1 MASTGRNTTFIL
13 LIMLSIVV
21 FLFLNMV
28 LGSVRIPMSAVW
40 HIFTGTGDEPQTWQN
55 IIWKSRFPQALT
67 ALVAGAGLSISGLQM
82 QTVFRNPLAGPS
94 VLGISS
100 GASMGVAF
108 VVLFS
113 GSIGGVALSHLG
125 LFGEVAL
132 SIAAVAGSLSVMALI
147 VFASHKVKG
156 NVTLLIIGVMIGYLA
171 NAIIGILNVV
181 AELASNYYISFPN
194 SNCEIAAMLATTI
207 FYLLQALLPFTV
219 ICYIQTLHDNK
230 IISAK
235 KMFLSGVPTFIL
247 MGMILTNPFTEKLF
261 YFDIPAGYMK
271 GPWYML
277 MYYSALCHMAA
288 ALILIVIWRK
298 KLGYQKVKSLLEIL
312 LISGAGVVIQ
322 LLYHPLLTTG
332 FGMSLGILVLFIT
345 INNPHANIDT
355 LTGLY
360 NHLYLARKSNEL
372 ISAGKSFHII
382 TVYLYQLKHINKIAG
397 VQGGNSILKLTARKL
412 GEMCGKKAFRTTGKS
427 FMILTGSL
435 EEYEYYLTQLKRMFD
450 GNSKLNVNNKIITMP
465 VIISGI
471 MNAQKLGDSGLILEY
486 AEYLEALSAKNG
498 LTEVIQDDY
507 QTMNGFLYNKR
518 VEQYLHKA
526 ITEDLF
532 EIYYQPVYST
542 RKKCFITLEALSR
555 LQHPELGW
563 IAPDVFIQIAEKNHM
578 IEQITDLQFSRVCR
592 FLGENRYLMRHLL
605 NVKVNLSS
613 LDLMRNDCSRHFIRI
628 MDAYKIPHNWI
639 QFEITETVATECN
652 AGLRRV
658 AEEFTDAGIGLCLD
672 DFGSGYANLNT
683 VMRLPFSVIKVDRSL
698 LFDICRDE
706 KRAIFYES
714 VVETFHKMNYH
725 IVSEGVETQE
735 EMEQI
740 SSWGVEM
747 IQGYYFSKPLPEK
760 ELLELLKKQDN
771 IER

>member
-1 MASTGRNTTFIL
+1 MTYNIDFLIAAMVIL
-13 LIMLSIVV
+13 LLVLWYFLGQKRAEDLNNQV
-21 FLFLNMV
+21 FLF
-28 LGSVRIPMSAVW
+28 
-40 HIFTGTGDEPQTWQN
+40 F
-55 IIWKSRFPQALT
+55 
-67 ALVAGAGLSISGLQM
+67 
-82 QTVFRNPLAGPS
+82 
-94 VLGISS
+94 
-100 GASMGVAF
+100 
-108 VVLFS
+108 
-113 GSIGGVALSHLG
+113 
-125 LFGEVAL
+125 
-132 SIAAVAGSLSVMALI
+132 
-147 VFASHKVKG
+147 
-156 NVTLLIIGVMIGYLA
+156 
-171 NAIIGILNVV
+171 AIIGILDVV

-207 FYLLQALLPFTV
+207 FYLLQVLLPFTV

-355 LTGLY
+355 
-360 NHLYLARKSNEL
+360 
-372 ISAGKSFHII
+372 
-382 TVYLYQLKHINKIAG
+382 
-397 VQGGNSILKLTARKL
+397 
-412 GEMCGKKAFRTTGKS
+412 
-427 FMILTGSL
+427 LTGSL

-698 LFDICRDE
+698 LFDICRDG

>member
-1 MASTGRNTTFIL
+1 MTYNIDFLIAAMVIL
-13 LIMLSIVV
+13 LLVLWYFLGQKRAEDLNNQV
-21 FLFLNMV
+21 FLF
-28 LGSVRIPMSAVW
+28 
-40 HIFTGTGDEPQTWQN
+40 F
-55 IIWKSRFPQALT
+55 
-67 ALVAGAGLSISGLQM
+67 
-82 QTVFRNPLAGPS
+82 
-94 VLGISS
+94 
-100 GASMGVAF
+100 
-108 VVLFS
+108 
-113 GSIGGVALSHLG
+113 
-125 LFGEVAL
+125 
-132 SIAAVAGSLSVMALI
+132 
-147 VFASHKVKG
+147 
-156 NVTLLIIGVMIGYLA
+156 
-171 NAIIGILNVV
+171 AIIGILDVV

-355 LTGLY
+355 
-360 NHLYLARKSNEL
+360 
-372 ISAGKSFHII
+372 
-382 TVYLYQLKHINKIAG
+382 
-397 VQGGNSILKLTARKL
+397 
-412 GEMCGKKAFRTTGKS
+412 
-427 FMILTGSL
+427 LTGSL

-605 NVKVNLSS
+605 NVKVNMSS

-658 AEEFTDAGIGLCLD
+658 AEEFTAAGIGFCLD

>member
-1 MASTGRNTTFIL
+1 MTYNIDFLIAAMVIL
-13 LIMLSIVV
+13 LLVLWYFLGQKRAEDLNNQV
-21 FLFLNMV
+21 FLF
-28 LGSVRIPMSAVW
+28 
-40 HIFTGTGDEPQTWQN
+40 F
-55 IIWKSRFPQALT
+55 
-67 ALVAGAGLSISGLQM
+67 
-82 QTVFRNPLAGPS
+82 
-94 VLGISS
+94 
-100 GASMGVAF
+100 
-108 VVLFS
+108 
-113 GSIGGVALSHLG
+113 
-125 LFGEVAL
+125 
-132 SIAAVAGSLSVMALI
+132 
-147 VFASHKVKG
+147 
-156 NVTLLIIGVMIGYLA
+156 
-171 NAIIGILNVV
+171 AIIGILDVV

-247 MGMILTNPFTEKLF
+247 MGMILINPFTEKLF

-355 LTGLY
+355 
-360 NHLYLARKSNEL
+360 
-372 ISAGKSFHII
+372 
-382 TVYLYQLKHINKIAG
+382 
-397 VQGGNSILKLTARKL
+397 
-412 GEMCGKKAFRTTGKS
+412 
-427 FMILTGSL
+427 LTGSL

-578 IEQITDLQFSRVCR
+578 IEQITDLQFSRICR

-698 LFDICRDE
+698 LFDICRDG

>member
-1 MASTGRNTTFIL
+1 MTYNIDFLIAAMVIL
-13 LIMLSIVV
+13 LLVLWYFLGQKRAEDLNNQV
-21 FLFLNMV
+21 FLF
-28 LGSVRIPMSAVW
+28 
-40 HIFTGTGDEPQTWQN
+40 F
-55 IIWKSRFPQALT
+55 
-67 ALVAGAGLSISGLQM
+67 
-82 QTVFRNPLAGPS
+82 
-94 VLGISS
+94 
-100 GASMGVAF
+100 
-108 VVLFS
+108 
-113 GSIGGVALSHLG
+113 
-125 LFGEVAL
+125 
-132 SIAAVAGSLSVMALI
+132 
-147 VFASHKVKG
+147 
-156 NVTLLIIGVMIGYLA
+156 
-171 NAIIGILNVV
+171 AIIGILDVV

-298 KLGYQKVKSLLEIL
+298 KLGYRKVKVLLEIL

-332 FGMSLGILVLFIT
+332 FGMSLGILALFIT

-355 LTGLY
+355 
-360 NHLYLARKSNEL
+360 
-372 ISAGKSFHII
+372 
-382 TVYLYQLKHINKIAG
+382 
-397 VQGGNSILKLTARKL
+397 
-412 GEMCGKKAFRTTGKS
+412 
-427 FMILTGSL
+427 LTGSL

-735 EMEQI
+735 EMEKI

>member
-1 MASTGRNTTFIL
+1 
-13 LIMLSIVV
+13 
-21 FLFLNMV
+21 
-28 LGSVRIPMSAVW
+28 
-40 HIFTGTGDEPQTWQN
+40 
-55 IIWKSRFPQALT
+55 
-67 ALVAGAGLSISGLQM
+67 
-82 QTVFRNPLAGPS
+82 
-94 VLGISS
+94 
-100 GASMGVAF
+100 
-108 VVLFS
+108 
-113 GSIGGVALSHLG
+113 
-125 LFGEVAL
+125 
-132 SIAAVAGSLSVMALI
+132 
-147 VFASHKVKG
+147 
-156 NVTLLIIGVMIGYLA
+156 
-171 NAIIGILNVV
+171 
-181 AELASNYYISFPN
+181 
-194 SNCEIAAMLATTI
+194 
-207 FYLLQALLPFTV
+207 
-219 ICYIQTLHDNK
+219 
-230 IISAK
+230 
-235 KMFLSGVPTFIL
+235 
-247 MGMILTNPFTEKLF
+247 
-261 YFDIPAGYMK
+261 
-271 GPWYML
+271 
-277 MYYSALCHMAA
+277 
-288 ALILIVIWRK
+288 
-298 KLGYQKVKSLLEIL
+298 
-312 LISGAGVVIQ
+312 
-322 LLYHPLLTTG
+322 
-332 FGMSLGILVLFIT
+332 
-345 INNPHANIDT
+345 
-355 LTGLY
+355 
-360 NHLYLARKSNEL
+360 
-372 ISAGKSFHII
+372 
-382 TVYLYQLKHINKIAG
+382 
-397 VQGGNSILKLTARKL
+397 
-412 GEMCGKKAFRTTGKS
+412 
-427 FMILTGSL
+427 MILTGSL

-698 LFDICRDE
+698 LFDICRDG

-735 EMEQI
+735 EMEQVSGQCDVQKNKLVDVRMNYLQNHPKRDFSASAENNDDYDSLLSELSCNELEEYQKKAAEQAKAAVEHFKEDFVYKI
-740 SSWGVEM
+740 RSAIKEAYVRRDELNRIIRNLNFGKDRYQFKITRNKGADGAFYDMFMDEDLDIDPSSLASPMEHQMNLFSMEHENKYGMLMSDLIHIFIPPENATQQELDEAKQNMVKYADYRTYLSFEMEQIVEGDERLVIGLSKM
-747 IQGYYFSKPLPEK
+747 IKKNSGGEGQNPLYIALLASFAQAYHINLSARLTRRPTIRLVVLDEAFSKMDAEK
-760 ELLELLKKQDN
+760 VASCIELIRGLGFQAIISATNDKIQNYIENVDKTFVYANPNKKSISIQEFEKKDFSQLVV
-771 IER
+771 EEE

>member
-1 MASTGRNTTFIL
+1 
-13 LIMLSIVV
+13 
-21 FLFLNMV
+21 
-28 LGSVRIPMSAVW
+28 
-40 HIFTGTGDEPQTWQN
+40 
-55 IIWKSRFPQALT
+55 
-67 ALVAGAGLSISGLQM
+67 
-82 QTVFRNPLAGPS
+82 
-94 VLGISS
+94 
-100 GASMGVAF
+100 
-108 VVLFS
+108 
-113 GSIGGVALSHLG
+113 
-125 LFGEVAL
+125 
-132 SIAAVAGSLSVMALI
+132 
-147 VFASHKVKG
+147 
-156 NVTLLIIGVMIGYLA
+156 
-171 NAIIGILNVV
+171 
-181 AELASNYYISFPN
+181 
-194 SNCEIAAMLATTI
+194 
-207 FYLLQALLPFTV
+207 
-219 ICYIQTLHDNK
+219 
-230 IISAK
+230 
-235 KMFLSGVPTFIL
+235 

-277 MYYSALCHMAA
+277 MYYSALCHRAA

-518 VEQYLHKA
+518 
-526 ITEDLF
+526 
-532 EIYYQPVYST
+532 
-542 RKKCFITLEALSR
+542 
-555 LQHPELGW
+555 
-563 IAPDVFIQIAEKNHM
+563 
-578 IEQITDLQFSRVCR
+578 
-592 FLGENRYLMRHLL
+592 
-605 NVKVNLSS
+605 
-613 LDLMRNDCSRHFIRI
+613 
-628 MDAYKIPHNWI
+628 
-639 QFEITETVATECN
+639 
-652 AGLRRV
+652 
-658 AEEFTDAGIGLCLD
+658 
-672 DFGSGYANLNT
+672 
-683 VMRLPFSVIKVDRSL
+683 
-698 LFDICRDE
+698 
-706 KRAIFYES
+706 AIFYES

>member
-1 MASTGRNTTFIL
+1 MTYNIDFLIAAMVIL
-13 LIMLSIVV
+13 LLVLWYFLGQKRAEDLNNQV
-21 FLFLNMV
+21 FLF
-28 LGSVRIPMSAVW
+28 
-40 HIFTGTGDEPQTWQN
+40 F
-55 IIWKSRFPQALT
+55 
-67 ALVAGAGLSISGLQM
+67 
-82 QTVFRNPLAGPS
+82 
-94 VLGISS
+94 
-100 GASMGVAF
+100 
-108 VVLFS
+108 
-113 GSIGGVALSHLG
+113 
-125 LFGEVAL
+125 
-132 SIAAVAGSLSVMALI
+132 
-147 VFASHKVKG
+147 
-156 NVTLLIIGVMIGYLA
+156 
-171 NAIIGILNVV
+171 AIIGILDVV

-247 MGMILTNPFTEKLF
+247 MGMILINPFTEKLF

-277 MYYSALCHMAA
+277 MYYSALCHMAT

-355 LTGLY
+355 
-360 NHLYLARKSNEL
+360 
-372 ISAGKSFHII
+372 
-382 TVYLYQLKHINKIAG
+382 
-397 VQGGNSILKLTARKL
+397 
-412 GEMCGKKAFRTTGKS
+412 
-427 FMILTGSL
+427 LTGSL

-578 IEQITDLQFSRVCR
+578 IEQITDLQFSRICR

>member
-1 MASTGRNTTFIL
+1 MTYNIDFLIAAMVIL
-13 LIMLSIVV
+13 LLVLWYFLGQKRAEDLNNQV
-21 FLFLNMV
+21 FLF
-28 LGSVRIPMSAVW
+28 
-40 HIFTGTGDEPQTWQN
+40 F
-55 IIWKSRFPQALT
+55 
-67 ALVAGAGLSISGLQM
+67 
-82 QTVFRNPLAGPS
+82 
-94 VLGISS
+94 
-100 GASMGVAF
+100 
-108 VVLFS
+108 
-113 GSIGGVALSHLG
+113 
-125 LFGEVAL
+125 
-132 SIAAVAGSLSVMALI
+132 
-147 VFASHKVKG
+147 
-156 NVTLLIIGVMIGYLA
+156 
-171 NAIIGILNVV
+171 AIIGILDVV

-355 LTGLY
+355 LTG
-360 NHLYLARKSNEL
+360 
-372 ISAGKSFHII
+372 
-382 TVYLYQLKHINKIAG
+382 
-397 VQGGNSILKLTARKL
+397 
-412 GEMCGKKAFRTTGKS
+412 
-427 FMILTGSL
+427 SL

-450 GNSKLNVNNKIITMP
+450 GNSKLTVNNKIITMP

>member
-1 MASTGRNTTFIL
+1 MTYNIDFLIAAMVIL
-13 LIMLSIVV
+13 LLVLWYFLGQKRAEDLNNQV
-21 FLFLNMV
+21 FLF
-28 LGSVRIPMSAVW
+28 
-40 HIFTGTGDEPQTWQN
+40 F
-55 IIWKSRFPQALT
+55 
-67 ALVAGAGLSISGLQM
+67 
-82 QTVFRNPLAGPS
+82 
-94 VLGISS
+94 
-100 GASMGVAF
+100 
-108 VVLFS
+108 
-113 GSIGGVALSHLG
+113 
-125 LFGEVAL
+125 
-132 SIAAVAGSLSVMALI
+132 
-147 VFASHKVKG
+147 
-156 NVTLLIIGVMIGYLA
+156 
-171 NAIIGILNVV
+171 AIIGILDVV

-277 MYYSALCHMAA
+277 MYYSALCHMTA

-355 LTGLY
+355 
-360 NHLYLARKSNEL
+360 
-372 ISAGKSFHII
+372 
-382 TVYLYQLKHINKIAG
+382 
-397 VQGGNSILKLTARKL
+397 
-412 GEMCGKKAFRTTGKS
+412 
-427 FMILTGSL
+427 LTGSL

>member
-1 MASTGRNTTFIL
+1 MTYNIDFLIAAMVIL
-13 LIMLSIVV
+13 VLVLWYFLGQKSAEDLNNQV
-21 FLFLNMV
+21 FLF
-28 LGSVRIPMSAVW
+28 
-40 HIFTGTGDEPQTWQN
+40 F
-55 IIWKSRFPQALT
+55 
-67 ALVAGAGLSISGLQM
+67 
-82 QTVFRNPLAGPS
+82 
-94 VLGISS
+94 
-100 GASMGVAF
+100 
-108 VVLFS
+108 
-113 GSIGGVALSHLG
+113 
-125 LFGEVAL
+125 
-132 SIAAVAGSLSVMALI
+132 
-147 VFASHKVKG
+147 
-156 NVTLLIIGVMIGYLA
+156 
-171 NAIIGILNVV
+171 AIIGILDVV

-355 LTGLY
+355 
-360 NHLYLARKSNEL
+360 
-372 ISAGKSFHII
+372 
-382 TVYLYQLKHINKIAG
+382 
-397 VQGGNSILKLTARKL
+397 
-412 GEMCGKKAFRTTGKS
+412 
-427 FMILTGSL
+427 LTGSL

>member
-1 MASTGRNTTFIL
+1 MTYNIDFLIAAMVIL
-13 LIMLSIVV
+13 LLVLWYFLGQKRAEDLNNQV
-21 FLFLNMV
+21 FLF
-28 LGSVRIPMSAVW
+28 
-40 HIFTGTGDEPQTWQN
+40 F
-55 IIWKSRFPQALT
+55 
-67 ALVAGAGLSISGLQM
+67 
-82 QTVFRNPLAGPS
+82 
-94 VLGISS
+94 
-100 GASMGVAF
+100 
-108 VVLFS
+108 
-113 GSIGGVALSHLG
+113 
-125 LFGEVAL
+125 
-132 SIAAVAGSLSVMALI
+132 
-147 VFASHKVKG
+147 
-156 NVTLLIIGVMIGYLA
+156 
-171 NAIIGILNVV
+171 AIIGILDVV

-332 FGMSLGILVLFIT
+332 FGMSLGILALFIT

-355 LTGLY
+355 
-360 NHLYLARKSNEL
+360 
-372 ISAGKSFHII
+372 
-382 TVYLYQLKHINKIAG
+382 
-397 VQGGNSILKLTARKL
+397 
-412 GEMCGKKAFRTTGKS
+412 
-427 FMILTGSL
+427 LTGSL

-613 LDLMRNDCSRHFIRI
+613 LDLMRNDCSRHFIQI

>member
-1 MASTGRNTTFIL
+1 MTYNIDFLIAAMVIL
-13 LIMLSIVV
+13 LLVLWYFLGQKRAEDLNNQV
-21 FLFLNMV
+21 FLF
-28 LGSVRIPMSAVW
+28 
-40 HIFTGTGDEPQTWQN
+40 F
-55 IIWKSRFPQALT
+55 
-67 ALVAGAGLSISGLQM
+67 
-82 QTVFRNPLAGPS
+82 
-94 VLGISS
+94 
-100 GASMGVAF
+100 
-108 VVLFS
+108 
-113 GSIGGVALSHLG
+113 
-125 LFGEVAL
+125 
-132 SIAAVAGSLSVMALI
+132 
-147 VFASHKVKG
+147 
-156 NVTLLIIGVMIGYLA
+156 
-171 NAIIGILNVV
+171 AIIGILDVV

-355 LTGLY
+355 
-360 NHLYLARKSNEL
+360 
-372 ISAGKSFHII
+372 
-382 TVYLYQLKHINKIAG
+382 
-397 VQGGNSILKLTARKL
+397 
-412 GEMCGKKAFRTTGKS
+412 
-427 FMILTGSL
+427 LTGSL

-639 QFEITETVATECN
+639 QFEITETVATEYN

-658 AEEFTDAGIGLCLD
+658 AEEFTAAGIGFCLD

-735 EMEQI
+735 EMEKI

>member
-1 MASTGRNTTFIL
+1 MTYNIDFLIAAMVIL
-13 LIMLSIVV
+13 LLVLWYFLGQKRAEDLNNQV
-21 FLFLNMV
+21 FLFF
-28 LGSVRIPMSAVW
+28 AV
-40 HIFTGTGDEPQTWQN
+40 
-55 IIWKSRFPQALT
+55 
-67 ALVAGAGLSISGLQM
+67 
-82 QTVFRNPLAGPS
+82 
-94 VLGISS
+94 
-100 GASMGVAF
+100 
-108 VVLFS
+108 
-113 GSIGGVALSHLG
+113 
-125 LFGEVAL
+125 
-132 SIAAVAGSLSVMALI
+132 
-147 VFASHKVKG
+147 
-156 NVTLLIIGVMIGYLA
+156 
-171 NAIIGILNVV
+171 IGILDVV

-247 MGMILTNPFTEKLF
+247 MGMILTNSFTEKLF

-355 LTGLY
+355 
-360 NHLYLARKSNEL
+360 
-372 ISAGKSFHII
+372 
-382 TVYLYQLKHINKIAG
+382 
-397 VQGGNSILKLTARKL
+397 
-412 GEMCGKKAFRTTGKS
+412 
-427 FMILTGSL
+427 LTGSL

-613 LDLMRNDCSRHFIRI
+613 LDLMRNDCSRHFIQI

>member
-1 MASTGRNTTFIL
+1 MTYNIDFLIAAMVIL
-13 LIMLSIVV
+13 LLVLWYFLGQKRAEDLNNQV
-21 FLFLNMV
+21 FLF
-28 LGSVRIPMSAVW
+28 
-40 HIFTGTGDEPQTWQN
+40 F
-55 IIWKSRFPQALT
+55 
-67 ALVAGAGLSISGLQM
+67 
-82 QTVFRNPLAGPS
+82 
-94 VLGISS
+94 
-100 GASMGVAF
+100 
-108 VVLFS
+108 
-113 GSIGGVALSHLG
+113 
-125 LFGEVAL
+125 
-132 SIAAVAGSLSVMALI
+132 
-147 VFASHKVKG
+147 
-156 NVTLLIIGVMIGYLA
+156 
-171 NAIIGILNVV
+171 AIIGILDVV

-312 LISGAGVVIQ
+312 LISGARVVIQ

-355 LTGLY
+355 
-360 NHLYLARKSNEL
+360 
-372 ISAGKSFHII
+372 
-382 TVYLYQLKHINKIAG
+382 
-397 VQGGNSILKLTARKL
+397 
-412 GEMCGKKAFRTTGKS
+412 
-427 FMILTGSL
+427 LTGSL

>member
-1 MASTGRNTTFIL
+1 MTYNIDFLIAAMVIL
-13 LIMLSIVV
+13 LLVLWYFLGQKRAEDLNNQV
-21 FLFLNMV
+21 FLF
-28 LGSVRIPMSAVW
+28 
-40 HIFTGTGDEPQTWQN
+40 F
-55 IIWKSRFPQALT
+55 
-67 ALVAGAGLSISGLQM
+67 
-82 QTVFRNPLAGPS
+82 
-94 VLGISS
+94 
-100 GASMGVAF
+100 
-108 VVLFS
+108 
-113 GSIGGVALSHLG
+113 
-125 LFGEVAL
+125 
-132 SIAAVAGSLSVMALI
+132 
-147 VFASHKVKG
+147 
-156 NVTLLIIGVMIGYLA
+156 
-171 NAIIGILNVV
+171 AIIGILDVV

-247 MGMILTNPFTEKLF
+247 MGMILTNSFTEKLF

-355 LTGLY
+355 
-360 NHLYLARKSNEL
+360 
-372 ISAGKSFHII
+372 
-382 TVYLYQLKHINKIAG
+382 
-397 VQGGNSILKLTARKL
+397 
-412 GEMCGKKAFRTTGKS
+412 
-427 FMILTGSL
+427 LTGSL

>member
-1 MASTGRNTTFIL
+1 MTYNIDFLIAAMVIL
-13 LIMLSIVV
+13 LLVLWYFLGQKRAEDLNNQV
-21 FLFLNMV
+21 FLF
-28 LGSVRIPMSAVW
+28 
-40 HIFTGTGDEPQTWQN
+40 F
-55 IIWKSRFPQALT
+55 
-67 ALVAGAGLSISGLQM
+67 
-82 QTVFRNPLAGPS
+82 
-94 VLGISS
+94 
-100 GASMGVAF
+100 
-108 VVLFS
+108 
-113 GSIGGVALSHLG
+113 
-125 LFGEVAL
+125 
-132 SIAAVAGSLSVMALI
+132 
-147 VFASHKVKG
+147 
-156 NVTLLIIGVMIGYLA
+156 
-171 NAIIGILNVV
+171 AIIGILDVV

-355 LTGLY
+355 
-360 NHLYLARKSNEL
+360 
-372 ISAGKSFHII
+372 
-382 TVYLYQLKHINKIAG
+382 
-397 VQGGNSILKLTARKL
+397 
-412 GEMCGKKAFRTTGKS
+412 
-427 FMILTGSL
+427 LTGSL

-735 EMEQI
+735 EMEKI

>member
-1 MASTGRNTTFIL
+1 MTYNIDFLIAAMVIL
-13 LIMLSIVV
+13 LLVLWYFLGQKRAEDLNNQV
-21 FLFLNMV
+21 FLF
-28 LGSVRIPMSAVW
+28 
-40 HIFTGTGDEPQTWQN
+40 F
-55 IIWKSRFPQALT
+55 
-67 ALVAGAGLSISGLQM
+67 
-82 QTVFRNPLAGPS
+82 
-94 VLGISS
+94 
-100 GASMGVAF
+100 
-108 VVLFS
+108 
-113 GSIGGVALSHLG
+113 
-125 LFGEVAL
+125 
-132 SIAAVAGSLSVMALI
+132 
-147 VFASHKVKG
+147 
-156 NVTLLIIGVMIGYLA
+156 
-171 NAIIGILNVV
+171 AIIGILDVV

-247 MGMILTNPFTEKLF
+247 MGMILTNSFTEKLF

-298 KLGYQKVKSLLEIL
+298 KLGYRKVKVLLEIL

-332 FGMSLGILVLFIT
+332 FGMSLGILALFIT

-355 LTGLY
+355 
-360 NHLYLARKSNEL
+360 
-372 ISAGKSFHII
+372 
-382 TVYLYQLKHINKIAG
+382 
-397 VQGGNSILKLTARKL
+397 
-412 GEMCGKKAFRTTGKS
+412 
-427 FMILTGSL
+427 LTGSL

-450 GNSKLNVNNKIITMP
+450 GNSKLNVNNKIITVP

-613 LDLMRNDCSRHFIRI
+613 LDLMRNDCSRHFIQI

-658 AEEFTDAGIGLCLD
+658 AEEFTAAGIGFCLD

>member
-1 MASTGRNTTFIL
+1 MTYNIDFLIAAMVIL
-13 LIMLSIVV
+13 LLVLWYFLGQKRAEDLNNQV
-21 FLFLNMV
+21 FLFF
-28 LGSVRIPMSAVW
+28 AV
-40 HIFTGTGDEPQTWQN
+40 
-55 IIWKSRFPQALT
+55 
-67 ALVAGAGLSISGLQM
+67 
-82 QTVFRNPLAGPS
+82 
-94 VLGISS
+94 
-100 GASMGVAF
+100 
-108 VVLFS
+108 
-113 GSIGGVALSHLG
+113 
-125 LFGEVAL
+125 
-132 SIAAVAGSLSVMALI
+132 
-147 VFASHKVKG
+147 
-156 NVTLLIIGVMIGYLA
+156 
-171 NAIIGILNVV
+171 IGILDVV

-355 LTGLY
+355 LTG
-360 NHLYLARKSNEL
+360 
-372 ISAGKSFHII
+372 
-382 TVYLYQLKHINKIAG
+382 
-397 VQGGNSILKLTARKL
+397 
-412 GEMCGKKAFRTTGKS
+412 
-427 FMILTGSL
+427 SL

-450 GNSKLNVNNKIITMP
+450 GNSKLNVNNKIITVP

-471 MNAQKLGDSGLILEY
+471 MNAQKHGDSGLILEY

-658 AEEFTDAGIGLCLD
+658 AEEFTAAGIGLCLD

>member
-1 MASTGRNTTFIL
+1 MTYNIDFLIAAMVIL
-13 LIMLSIVV
+13 LLVLWYFLGQKRAEDLNNQV
-21 FLFLNMV
+21 FLF
-28 LGSVRIPMSAVW
+28 
-40 HIFTGTGDEPQTWQN
+40 F
-55 IIWKSRFPQALT
+55 
-67 ALVAGAGLSISGLQM
+67 
-82 QTVFRNPLAGPS
+82 
-94 VLGISS
+94 
-100 GASMGVAF
+100 
-108 VVLFS
+108 
-113 GSIGGVALSHLG
+113 
-125 LFGEVAL
+125 
-132 SIAAVAGSLSVMALI
+132 
-147 VFASHKVKG
+147 
-156 NVTLLIIGVMIGYLA
+156 
-171 NAIIGILNVV
+171 AIIGILDVV

-194 SNCEIAAMLATTI
+194 SNCEIVAMLATTI

-355 LTGLY
+355 
-360 NHLYLARKSNEL
+360 
-372 ISAGKSFHII
+372 
-382 TVYLYQLKHINKIAG
+382 
-397 VQGGNSILKLTARKL
+397 
-412 GEMCGKKAFRTTGKS
+412 
-427 FMILTGSL
+427 LTGSL

>member
-1 MASTGRNTTFIL
+1 MTYNIDFLIAAMVIL
-13 LIMLSIVV
+13 LLVLWYFLGQKRAEDLNNQV
-21 FLFLNMV
+21 FLFF
-28 LGSVRIPMSAVW
+28 AV
-40 HIFTGTGDEPQTWQN
+40 
-55 IIWKSRFPQALT
+55 
-67 ALVAGAGLSISGLQM
+67 
-82 QTVFRNPLAGPS
+82 
-94 VLGISS
+94 
-100 GASMGVAF
+100 
-108 VVLFS
+108 
-113 GSIGGVALSHLG
+113 
-125 LFGEVAL
+125 
-132 SIAAVAGSLSVMALI
+132 
-147 VFASHKVKG
+147 
-156 NVTLLIIGVMIGYLA
+156 
-171 NAIIGILNVV
+171 IGILDVV

-247 MGMILTNPFTEKLF
+247 MGMILTNSFTEKLF

-298 KLGYQKVKSLLEIL
+298 KLGYRKVKVLLEIL

-355 LTGLY
+355 
-360 NHLYLARKSNEL
+360 
-372 ISAGKSFHII
+372 
-382 TVYLYQLKHINKIAG
+382 
-397 VQGGNSILKLTARKL
+397 
-412 GEMCGKKAFRTTGKS
+412 
-427 FMILTGSL
+427 LTGSL

-613 LDLMRNDCSRHFIRI
+613 LDLMRNDCSRHFIQI

-658 AEEFTDAGIGLCLD
+658 AEEFTAAGIGFCLD

>member
-1 MASTGRNTTFIL
+1 MTYNIDFLIAAMVIL
-13 LIMLSIVV
+13 LLVLWYFLGQKRAEDLNNQV
-21 FLFLNMV
+21 FLF
-28 LGSVRIPMSAVW
+28 
-40 HIFTGTGDEPQTWQN
+40 F
-55 IIWKSRFPQALT
+55 
-67 ALVAGAGLSISGLQM
+67 
-82 QTVFRNPLAGPS
+82 
-94 VLGISS
+94 
-100 GASMGVAF
+100 
-108 VVLFS
+108 
-113 GSIGGVALSHLG
+113 
-125 LFGEVAL
+125 
-132 SIAAVAGSLSVMALI
+132 
-147 VFASHKVKG
+147 
-156 NVTLLIIGVMIGYLA
+156 
-171 NAIIGILNVV
+171 AIIGILDVV

-332 FGMSLGILVLFIT
+332 FGMSLGILALFIT

-355 LTGLY
+355 
-360 NHLYLARKSNEL
+360 
-372 ISAGKSFHII
+372 
-382 TVYLYQLKHINKIAG
+382 
-397 VQGGNSILKLTARKL
+397 
-412 GEMCGKKAFRTTGKS
+412 
-427 FMILTGSL
+427 LTGSL

-698 LFDICRDE
+698 LFDLCRDE

>member
-1 MASTGRNTTFIL
+1 MTYNIDFLIAAMVIL
-13 LIMLSIVV
+13 LLVLWYFLGQKRAEDLNNQV
-21 FLFLNMV
+21 FLSF
-28 LGSVRIPMSAVW
+28 
-40 HIFTGTGDEPQTWQN
+40 
-55 IIWKSRFPQALT
+55 
-67 ALVAGAGLSISGLQM
+67 
-82 QTVFRNPLAGPS
+82 
-94 VLGISS
+94 
-100 GASMGVAF
+100 
-108 VVLFS
+108 
-113 GSIGGVALSHLG
+113 
-125 LFGEVAL
+125 
-132 SIAAVAGSLSVMALI
+132 
-147 VFASHKVKG
+147 
-156 NVTLLIIGVMIGYLA
+156 
-171 NAIIGILNVV
+171 AIIGILDVV

-288 ALILIVIWRK
+288 ALILIVLWRK

-360 NHLYLARKSNEL
+360 NHLYLVRKSNEL

-412 GEMCGKKAFRTTGKS
+412 GEM
-427 FMILTGSL
+427 
-435 EEYEYYLTQLKRMFD
+435 
-450 GNSKLNVNNKIITMP
+450 
-465 VIISGI
+465 
-471 MNAQKLGDSGLILEY
+471 
-486 AEYLEALSAKNG
+486 
-498 LTEVIQDDY
+498 
-507 QTMNGFLYNKR
+507 

-652 AGLRRV
+652 ASLRRV

-771 IER
+771 IEREN

>member
-1 MASTGRNTTFIL
+1 MTYNIDFLIAAMVIL
-13 LIMLSIVV
+13 LLVLWYFLGQKRAEDLNNQV
-21 FLFLNMV
+21 FLF
-28 LGSVRIPMSAVW
+28 
-40 HIFTGTGDEPQTWQN
+40 F
-55 IIWKSRFPQALT
+55 
-67 ALVAGAGLSISGLQM
+67 
-82 QTVFRNPLAGPS
+82 
-94 VLGISS
+94 
-100 GASMGVAF
+100 
-108 VVLFS
+108 
-113 GSIGGVALSHLG
+113 
-125 LFGEVAL
+125 
-132 SIAAVAGSLSVMALI
+132 
-147 VFASHKVKG
+147 
-156 NVTLLIIGVMIGYLA
+156 
-171 NAIIGILNVV
+171 AIIGILDVV

-277 MYYSALCHMAA
+277 MYYSALCHMSA

-355 LTGLY
+355 
-360 NHLYLARKSNEL
+360 
-372 ISAGKSFHII
+372 
-382 TVYLYQLKHINKIAG
+382 
-397 VQGGNSILKLTARKL
+397 
-412 GEMCGKKAFRTTGKS
+412 
-427 FMILTGSL
+427 LTGSL

>member
-1 MASTGRNTTFIL
+1 MTYNIDFLIAAMVIL
-13 LIMLSIVV
+13 LLVLWYFLGQKRAEDLNNQV
-21 FLFLNMV
+21 FLF
-28 LGSVRIPMSAVW
+28 
-40 HIFTGTGDEPQTWQN
+40 F
-55 IIWKSRFPQALT
+55 
-67 ALVAGAGLSISGLQM
+67 
-82 QTVFRNPLAGPS
+82 
-94 VLGISS
+94 
-100 GASMGVAF
+100 
-108 VVLFS
+108 
-113 GSIGGVALSHLG
+113 
-125 LFGEVAL
+125 
-132 SIAAVAGSLSVMALI
+132 
-147 VFASHKVKG
+147 
-156 NVTLLIIGVMIGYLA
+156 
-171 NAIIGILNVV
+171 AIIGILDVV

-355 LTGLY
+355 
-360 NHLYLARKSNEL
+360 
-372 ISAGKSFHII
+372 
-382 TVYLYQLKHINKIAG
+382 
-397 VQGGNSILKLTARKL
+397 
-412 GEMCGKKAFRTTGKS
+412 
-427 FMILTGSL
+427 LTGSL

-639 QFEITETVATECN
+639 QFEITETVATEYN

-658 AEEFTDAGIGLCLD
+658 AEEFTAAGIGFCLD

>member
-1 MASTGRNTTFIL
+1 MTYNIDFLIAAMVIL
-13 LIMLSIVV
+13 LLVLWYFLGQKRAEDLNNQV
-21 FLFLNMV
+21 FLF
-28 LGSVRIPMSAVW
+28 
-40 HIFTGTGDEPQTWQN
+40 F
-55 IIWKSRFPQALT
+55 
-67 ALVAGAGLSISGLQM
+67 
-82 QTVFRNPLAGPS
+82 
-94 VLGISS
+94 
-100 GASMGVAF
+100 
-108 VVLFS
+108 
-113 GSIGGVALSHLG
+113 
-125 LFGEVAL
+125 
-132 SIAAVAGSLSVMALI
+132 
-147 VFASHKVKG
+147 
-156 NVTLLIIGVMIGYLA
+156 
-171 NAIIGILNVV
+171 AIIGILDVV

-355 LTGLY
+355 LTG
-360 NHLYLARKSNEL
+360 
-372 ISAGKSFHII
+372 
-382 TVYLYQLKHINKIAG
+382 
-397 VQGGNSILKLTARKL
+397 
-412 GEMCGKKAFRTTGKS
+412 
-427 FMILTGSL
+427 SL

-592 FLGENRYLMRHLL
+592 FLGENRYLMRYLL

-613 LDLMRNDCSRHFIRI
+613 LDLMRNDCSRHFIQI

>member
-1 MASTGRNTTFIL
+1 MTYNIDFLIAAMVIL
-13 LIMLSIVV
+13 LLVLWYFLGQKRAEDLNNQV
-21 FLFLNMV
+21 FLFF
-28 LGSVRIPMSAVW
+28 AV
-40 HIFTGTGDEPQTWQN
+40 
-55 IIWKSRFPQALT
+55 
-67 ALVAGAGLSISGLQM
+67 
-82 QTVFRNPLAGPS
+82 
-94 VLGISS
+94 
-100 GASMGVAF
+100 
-108 VVLFS
+108 
-113 GSIGGVALSHLG
+113 
-125 LFGEVAL
+125 
-132 SIAAVAGSLSVMALI
+132 
-147 VFASHKVKG
+147 
-156 NVTLLIIGVMIGYLA
+156 
-171 NAIIGILNVV
+171 IGILDVV

-207 FYLLQALLPFTV
+207 FYLLQVLLPFTV

-277 MYYSALCHMAA
+277 MYYSALCHMVA

-298 KLGYQKVKSLLEIL
+298 KLGYRKVKVLLEIL

-355 LTGLY
+355 
-360 NHLYLARKSNEL
+360 
-372 ISAGKSFHII
+372 
-382 TVYLYQLKHINKIAG
+382 
-397 VQGGNSILKLTARKL
+397 
-412 GEMCGKKAFRTTGKS
+412 
-427 FMILTGSL
+427 LTGSL